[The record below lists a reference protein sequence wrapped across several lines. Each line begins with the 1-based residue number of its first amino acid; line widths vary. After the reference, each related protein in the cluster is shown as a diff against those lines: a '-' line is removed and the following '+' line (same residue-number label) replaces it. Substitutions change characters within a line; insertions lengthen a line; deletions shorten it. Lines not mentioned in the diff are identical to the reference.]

1 MKTFHLSSRASAMAL
16 ALSSVFFSGL
26 AAESNRLTDS
36 EKAAGWKLLFD
47 GKTTQGW
54 RGYKKPG
61 FPEKGWKVE
70 DSILKKIAGERGGDI
85 ITDERFDDFELTWEW
100 RIGAKGNNG
109 LKYLVS
115 EDRSSAPGHE
125 YQMIDDKGNP
135 DAANGAKRL
144 TASFYD
150 VLPPSSDSLP
160 KPAGEW
166 NLSRIVVQGNHV
178 EHWLNGKKVLEYEL
192 DSNAVKTAIGNSKFK
207 SVSGFGTKIK
217 GHIMLTDHG
226 DECWFRNI
234 KIRQLLAK

>member
-1 MKTFHLSSRASAMAL
+1 MAL
-16 ALSSVFFSGL
+16 AFFVSVSGL

-36 EKAAGWKLLFD
+36 EKAAGWKLLLD

-54 RGYKKPG
+54 RGYKKPA

-70 DSILKKIAGERGGDI
+70 DGILKKIGGERGGDI
-85 ITDERFDDFELTWEW
+85 ITDEKFDDFELTWEW

-109 LKYLVS
+109 LKYLVT

-178 EHWLNGKKVLEYEL
+178 EHWLNGRKVLEYEL
-192 DSNAVKTAIGNSKFK
+192 GSAAVKTAVGNSKFK
-207 SVSGFGTKIK
+207 DVAAFGTKIK

-226 DECWFRNI
+226 DECWFRDI
-234 KIRQLLAK
+234 KVRELPAK

>member
-1 MKTFHLSSRASAMAL
+1 MAL
-16 ALSSVFFSGL
+16 AFFVSFSGL

-47 GKTTQGW
+47 GKTTHGW
-54 RGYKKPG
+54 RGYKKPA
-61 FPEKGWKVE
+61 FPEKGWKIE
-70 DSILKKIAGERGGDI
+70 DGILKKVGGERGGDI
-85 ITDERFDDFELTWEW
+85 ITDEKLDDFELTWEW
-100 RIGAKGNNG
+100 RVGAKGNNG
-109 LKYLVS
+109 LKYLVT
-115 EDRSSAPGHE
+115 EDRPSAPGHE

-150 VLPPSSDSLP
+150 VLPPSSESLP

-166 NLSRIVVQGNHV
+166 NLSGIVVVGNHV
-178 EHWLNGKKVLEYEL
+178 EHWLNGRKVLEYEL
-192 DSNAVKTAIGNSKFK
+192 GSAAVRAAVASSKFK
-207 SVSGFGTKIK
+207 DAAGFGTKIK

-234 KIRQLLAK
+234 KVRAPATK